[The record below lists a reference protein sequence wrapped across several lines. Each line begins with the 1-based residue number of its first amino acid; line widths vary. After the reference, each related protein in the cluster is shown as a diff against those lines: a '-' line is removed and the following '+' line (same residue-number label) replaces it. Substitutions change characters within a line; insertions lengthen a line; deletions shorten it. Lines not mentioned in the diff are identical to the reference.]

1 MTPKKIDAIV
11 EAVRYDAS
19 GQIEFVRVY
28 KRIASTF
35 ADHSLLTRAEL
46 VERLKKSE
54 RFVSGK
60 RQELQ
65 GATFDTGP
73 ELRLVAN
80 SSVQTA
86 EVTGDGDNLK
96 GVPRI

>member
-11 EAVRYDAS
+11 EAVRYDSS

-46 VERLKKSE
+46 VEQLKKGAH
-54 RFVSGK
+54 FAAGT
-60 RQELQ
+60 RQELM

-80 SSVQTA
+80 SAVQTTEA
-86 EVTGDGDNLK
+86 AGEGDNLK